1 MFGFR
6 FGNEQ
11 ARSTRVLFPGETTR
25 HNLRDNPGR
34 MRGQALV
41 VPGPVEVSVR
51 NSAWATAALAVS
63 ATLVLAACGSSHS
76 SASSSTSSSASSS
89 STATSSA
96 AAGTGAK
103 TLGCMVTDTG
113 GINDRSFNASS
124 WAGMQAAADANSNIT
139 VKYLQ
144 STTQSDYTP
153 NINTFISE
161 HCNIIV
167 TVGFLMG
174 AATEA
179 AAKANPNQKFAIVD
193 CSYASGCIT
202 GTHESNIDQ
211 LVFNTVQDGFL
222 GGYLAAGMTKT
233 GKVATFG
240 GIELPTV
247 TIYMDGY
254 WDGVQ
259 YYNQKHGTH
268 VQVLGWNEQTQKGS
282 FTGDFTN
289 QTKGQTLTQTFISE
303 GADIIF
309 PVAGNVGLG
318 AAKAVQSADQAAGSN
333 KVNMMW
339 VDVDGCVSATQYCP
353 YFITSVEKG
362 IVAAVKTSVQSVASG
377 TFTGGTYV
385 GTLANGGAVLA
396 PYHQFATKVP
406 ASLQAE
412 IQQVTMGIENGSIP
426 TPTKSPVT

>member
-1 MFGFR
+1 MK
-6 FGNEQ
+6 
-11 ARSTRVLFPGETTR
+11 
-25 HNLRDNPGR
+25 H
-34 MRGQALV
+34 
-41 VPGPVEVSVR
+41 
-51 NSAWATAALAVS
+51 SAWATAALAVS
-63 ATLVLAACGSSHS
+63 ATLVIAACGSSTS
-76 SASSSTSSSASSS
+76 SATSGGSSSTSSSA
-89 STATSSA
+89 TSSA
-96 AAGTGAK
+96 ATSAK
-103 TLGCMVTDTG
+103 FLGCMVTDTG
-113 GINDRSFNASS
+113 GIDDRSFNASS
-124 WAGMQAAADANSNIT
+124 WAGMQAAAAANSNIT

-144 STTQSDYTP
+144 STTQSDYIP
-153 NINTFISE
+153 NINTFLSE
-161 HCNIIV
+161 KCGIIV

-174 AATEA
+174 PATEA
-179 AAKANPNQKFAIVD
+179 AAKAHPSQKFAIVD
-193 CSYASGCIT
+193 CSYASGCLT
-202 GTHESNIDQ
+202 GTKEPNIDQ

-240 GIELPTV
+240 GEDFGTV
-247 TIYMDGY
+247 TIYMDGF

-318 AAKAVQSADQAAGSN
+318 AAKAVQDADAAAGSQ
-333 KVNMMW
+333 KVNMFW
-339 VDVDGCVSATQYCP
+339 VDVDGCVSAAQYCK

-362 IVAAVKTSVQSVASG
+362 IVPAVKTSVLSAENG
-377 TFTGGTYV
+377 TFKGGTYV

-396 PYHQFATKVP
+396 PLHLFAGKVP
-406 ASLQAE
+406 AALQAE
-412 IQQVTMGIENGSIP
+412 LAQVGAGIASGTIQ
-426 TPTKSPVT
+426 TPTKSPV